1 MALAGLLPP
10 GATLQADRLEFLGHD
25 LLSRPTAAVD
35 HALGTRLGMVFQN
48 PGSALNPSLRLARQ
62 LTEAIRYHTHAP
74 ARAALERAEQQL
86 NAVAIPAPRRRLRQY
101 PHELSGG
108 MKQRA
113 VIAMSLMGDPA
124 LIIAD
129 EPTTA
134 LDVTVQQ
141 QILDLLGE
149 VNATTG
155 AALLLISH
163 DLAVLATVCDRVIV
177 MYGGTV
183 VEDAPS
189 RVALQQP
196 AHPYTRALLDALPD
210 MDTPRD
216 RPLTTIPGRPPD
228 PRAFPPGCPFSP
240 RCPYAD
246 DACRAALPP
255 LQPVGAGHV
264 VACVHP
270 LVPAAASVQ
279 LAKDTA

>member
-1 MALAGLLPP
+1 
-10 GATLQADRLEFLGHD
+10 
-25 LLSRPTAAVD
+25 
-35 HALGTRLGMVFQN
+35 MVFQN

-62 LTEAIRYHTHAP
+62 LTEAMRYHTGAS
-74 ARAALERAEQQL
+74 ARAALQRAEQQL

-141 QILDLLGE
+141 QILDLLDQ
-149 VNATTG
+149 VNAATG
-155 AALLLISH
+155 AAVVLISH
-163 DLAVLATVCDRVIV
+163 DLAVIANVCERVIV

-189 RVALQQP
+189 RVALHHP

-210 MDTPRD
+210 LDTPRD
-216 RPLTTIPGRPPD
+216 QPLFTIPGRPPD
-228 PRAFPPGCPFSP
+228 PQDFPPGCPFSP
-240 RCPYAD
+240 RCAYAD
-246 DACRAALPP
+246 DACRTELPD
-255 LQPVGAGHV
+255 LKPVGTAHF

-270 LVPAAASVQ
+270 LVPVAAPAHVIEGNV
-279 LAKDTA
+279 